1 MQIEDNI
8 TKEYRAQERKVP
20 EPEKPKMKPAVGA
33 AKKSKLASNADEMM
47 NLIMKRC
54 MDYIRSQMKEIP
66 DQVAEVTH
74 P

>member
-20 EPEKPKMKPAVGA
+20 EPEKPKMKRAVGA

-54 MDYIRSQMKEIP
+54 LDYIRIQMKEIP
-66 DQVAEVTH
+66 EQVAEVTH

>member
-47 NLIMKRC
+47 KLIMKRC
-54 MDYIRSQMKEIP
+54 MDYIHSQMKEIP

>member
-8 TKEYRAQERKVP
+8 TKEYRAQECKVP

-54 MDYIRSQMKEIP
+54 MDYIHSQMKEIP
-66 DQVAEVTH
+66 EQVAEVTH

>member
-8 TKEYRAQERKVP
+8 TKEYRAQEHKVP
-20 EPEKPKMKPAVGA
+20 ELEKPKTKPVFAA
-33 AKKSKLASNADEMM
+33 AKKSKLASNTDEMM

-54 MDYIRSQMKEIP
+54 MDYIHSQMKEIP
-66 DQVAEVTH
+66 EQVAEVTH

>member
-8 TKEYRAQERKVP
+8 TKEYRVQERKVP
-20 EPEKPKMKPAVGA
+20 EPEKPKMKPAIGA
-33 AKKSKLASNADEMM
+33 AKKSKLASNADDIM

-66 DQVAEVTH
+66 EQVAEVKH